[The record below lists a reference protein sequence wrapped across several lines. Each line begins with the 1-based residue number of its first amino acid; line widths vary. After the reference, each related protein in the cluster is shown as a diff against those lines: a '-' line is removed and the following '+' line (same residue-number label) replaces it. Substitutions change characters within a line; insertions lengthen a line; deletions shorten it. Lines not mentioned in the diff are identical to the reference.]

1 MMRQFATNLRCQ
13 SCVAK
18 IKPLF
23 DAEPSI
29 NHWTVE
35 TSSPDKAITVH
46 GDNVSSDTVH
56 RLLEQAGYK
65 VTREI
70 TISGQTVDLVA
81 QPEPEQS
88 YFPLLLILAY
98 ILGVVGLSEYGSG
111 SFHLDRAM
119 RHFMAGFF
127 LVFSFFKILNVT
139 AFADAY
145 MSYDVVARKFRA
157 YGFIYPFI
165 ELALGAAYLVN
176 FQPFAINLVTL
187 IVMGVSS
194 IGVIQSLLNKRK
206 IRCACL
212 GTVFNLPMSVIT
224 LVEDG
229 LMVAMAA
236 AMLLMGGSLGGH

>member
-1 MMRQFATNLRCQ
+1 MMRQFATNLRCE

-29 NHWTVE
+29 HHWSAE
-35 TSSPDKAITVH
+35 TASPDKAITVH
-46 GDNVSSDTVH
+46 GDNVSRDTVQ

-65 VTREI
+65 VVREI
-70 TISGQTVDLVA
+70 TNSGQAVDQVA

-98 ILGVVGLSEYGSG
+98 ILGVVGLVEYVNGA
-111 SFHLDRAM
+111 FYWERAM
-119 RHFMAGFF
+119 RHFMGGFF
-127 LVFSFFKILNVT
+127 LVFSFFKLLNVT

-145 MSYDVVARKFRA
+145 MSYDVVAKRFRG

-165 ELALGAAYLVN
+165 ELLLGAAYLMN
-176 FQPFAINLVTL
+176 FQPFATNLVTL
-187 IVMGVSS
+187 VVMGVSS

-236 AMLLMGGSLGGH
+236 AMLLMEGSLAGH

>member
-1 MMRQFATNLRCQ
+1 MTPQNIVF
-13 SCVAK
+13 
-18 IKPLF
+18 KPIF
-23 DAEPSI
+23 
-29 NHWTVE
+29 
-35 TSSPDKAITVH
+35 
-46 GDNVSSDTVH
+46 
-56 RLLEQAGYK
+56 
-65 VTREI
+65 TRVLHACAHF
-70 TISGQTVDLVA
+70 S
-81 QPEPEQS
+81 
-88 YFPLLLILAY
+88 
-98 ILGVVGLSEYGSG
+98 
-111 SFHLDRAM
+111 
-119 RHFMAGFF
+119 RHS
-127 LVFSFFKILNVT
+127 LWRRTKILNVT

-236 AMLLMGGSLGGH
+236 AMLLMGGGHGGY

>member
-1 MMRQFATNLRCQ
+1 MMRQFATNLRCE

-29 NHWTVE
+29 HHWSVE
-35 TSSPDKAITVH
+35 TASPDKAITVH
-46 GDNVSSDTVH
+46 GDNISSDTVQ

-65 VTREI
+65 VIREI
-70 TISGQTVDLVA
+70 TTSGQAVDQVA

-98 ILGVVGLSEYGSG
+98 LLGVVGLTEYGSG
-111 SFHLDRAM
+111 SFHWDRAM
-119 RHFMAGFF
+119 RHFMAGLF
-127 LVFSFFKILNVT
+127 LVFSFFKILNLT

-145 MSYDVVARKFRA
+145 MSYDVVARKLRA

-176 FQPFAINLVTL
+176 FQPVATNLVTL